1 MGKDRNEYL
10 DVVKGIAII
19 LMIFAHCIVSGNGDF
34 FSKKELFWDDILFKI
49 IYSFHMPLFALVSGY
64 LYYFT
69 LEKYSLKNILIKKI
83 KSFLHP
89 IVIFGIYRYLLMR
102 KSLLFKDMTLSK
114 IYDFIFF
121 LFDGYWFLWS
131 ILFITIIVLFVNKF
145 FNDNIKVYIVFF
157 LLTLI
162 VSTRVLSL
170 RIFLYPFFVVGYFF
184 CKHNKI
190 IDRVKRNIICILG
203 ISSVVFICLLF
214 LYNKNMYIYVSGMTI
229 INPIL
234 NISSLEQI
242 YIDLFRIIIGFVGS
256 IFTLSIIYEI
266 HYLTKD
272 KRIWKHFSYI
282 GKNSLKFYCFQEILI
297 VFFLKPY
304 TTDFQ
309 KNYINNFIET
319 IIIILICIFLDKIL
333 SKFKKLEKIHF
344 G

>member
-10 DVVKGIAII
+10 DIVKGIAII

-34 FSKKELFWDDILFKI
+34 FLKKELFWDDILFKI

-69 LEKYSLKNILIKKI
+69 VEKYSFEKILIKKI

-89 IVIFGIYRYLLMR
+89 IVIFGIYRYLLTK
-102 KSLLFKDMTLSK
+102 KSLLFNDIALSK
-114 IYDFIFF
+114 VYDFVFF

-131 ILFITIIVLFVNKF
+131 ILFITIIVLFINKF
-145 FNDNIKVYIVFF
+145 FNDNLKVYIVFF

-162 VSTRVLSL
+162 IPTRVLSL
-170 RIFLYPFFVVGYFF
+170 RIFLYPFFVGGYFF
-184 CKHNKI
+184 CKHHKM
-190 IDRVKRNIICILG
+190 IDRIKRNIIYILG
-203 ISSVVFICLLF
+203 TSLVIFTCLLF
-214 LYNKNMYIYVSGMTI
+214 FYNKNMYIYVSGMTI

-256 IFTLSIIYEI
+256 IFTLSMIYEI
-266 HYLTKD
+266 YCLTKN
-272 KRIWKHFSYI
+272 KKIWKYFSYI

-304 TTDFQ
+304 TINFQ

-319 IIIILICIFLDKIL
+319 IIVILICIFLDKIL
-333 SKFKKLEKIHF
+333 SKSKKLEKIHF

>member
-1 MGKDRNEYL
+1 
-10 DVVKGIAII
+10 
-19 LMIFAHCIVSGNGDF
+19 
-34 FSKKELFWDDILFKI
+34 
-49 IYSFHMPLFALVSGY
+49 MPLFALVSGY

-69 LEKYSLKNILIKKI
+69 IEKYSFEKILIKKI

-89 IVIFGIYRYLLMR
+89 IVIFGIYRYLLTR
-102 KSLLFKDMTLSK
+102 KSLLFNDIALSK
-114 IYDFIFF
+114 VYDFVFF

-131 ILFITIIVLFVNKF
+131 ILFITIIVLFINKF

-162 VSTRVLSL
+162 IPTRVLSL

-184 CKHNKI
+184 CKHHKM
-190 IDRVKRNIICILG
+190 IDGIKRNIIYILG
-203 ISSVVFICLLF
+203 TSLVIFICLLF
-214 LYNKNMYIYVSGMTI
+214 LYKKNTYIYISGMTI

-234 NISSLEQI
+234 NISSFEQI

-266 HYLTKD
+266 YYLTKD
-272 KRIWKHFSYI
+272 KKIWRYFSYI

-304 TTDFQ
+304 TINFQ

-319 IIIILICIFLDKIL
+319 VIIILICIFLNKIL
-333 SKFKKLEKIHF
+333 NKFKKLEKIHF

>member
-1 MGKDRNEYL
+1 MVKDRNEYL
-10 DVVKGIAII
+10 DIVKGIAII

-34 FSKKELFWDDILFKI
+34 FLKKELFWDDILFKI

-69 LEKYSLKNILIKKI
+69 IEKYSFEKILIKKI

-89 IVIFGIYRYLLMR
+89 IVIFGIYRYLLTR
-102 KSLLFKDMTLSK
+102 KSLLFNDIALSK
-114 IYDFIFF
+114 VYDFVFF

-131 ILFITIIVLFVNKF
+131 ILFITIIVLFINKF

-162 VSTRVLSL
+162 IPTRVLSL

-184 CKHNKI
+184 CKHHKM
-190 IDRVKRNIICILG
+190 IDGIKRNIIYILG
-203 ISSVVFICLLF
+203 TSLVIFICLLF
-214 LYNKNMYIYVSGMTI
+214 LYKKNTYIYISGMTI

-234 NISSLEQI
+234 NISSFEQI

-266 HYLTKD
+266 YYLTKD
-272 KRIWKHFSYI
+272 KKIWRYFSYI

-304 TTDFQ
+304 TINFQ

-319 IIIILICIFLDKIL
+319 VIIILICIFLNKIL
-333 SKFKKLEKIHF
+333 NKFKKLEKIHF

>member
-1 MGKDRNEYL
+1 MVKDRNEYL
-10 DVVKGIAII
+10 DIVKGIAII

-34 FSKKELFWDDILFKI
+34 FLKKELFWDDILFKI

-69 LEKYSLKNILIKKI
+69 IEKYSFEKILIKKI

-89 IVIFGIYRYLLMR
+89 IVIFGIYRYLLTR
-102 KSLLFKDMTLSK
+102 KSLL
-114 IYDFIFF
+114 
-121 LFDGYWFLWS
+121 
-131 ILFITIIVLFVNKF
+131 

-162 VSTRVLSL
+162 IPTRVLSL

-184 CKHNKI
+184 CKHHKM
-190 IDRVKRNIICILG
+190 IDGIKRNIIYILG
-203 ISSVVFICLLF
+203 TSLVIFICLLF
-214 LYNKNMYIYVSGMTI
+214 LYKKNTYIYISGMTI

-234 NISSLEQI
+234 NISSFEQI

-266 HYLTKD
+266 YYLTKD
-272 KRIWKHFSYI
+272 KKIWRYFSYI

-304 TTDFQ
+304 TINFQ

-319 IIIILICIFLDKIL
+319 VIIILICIFLNKIL
-333 SKFKKLEKIHF
+333 NKFKKLEKIHF

>member
-10 DVVKGIAII
+10 DIVKGIAII

-34 FSKKELFWDDILFKI
+34 FLKKELFWDDILFKI

-69 LEKYSLKNILIKKI
+69 VEKYSFEKILIKKI

-89 IVIFGIYRYLLMR
+89 IVIFGIYRYLLTK
-102 KSLLFKDMTLSK
+102 KSLLFNDIALSK
-114 IYDFIFF
+114 VYDFVFF

-131 ILFITIIVLFVNKF
+131 ILFITIIVLFINKF
-145 FNDNIKVYIVFF
+145 FNDNLKVSIVFF

-162 VSTRVLSL
+162 IPTRVLSL
-170 RIFLYPFFVVGYFF
+170 RIFLYPFFVGGYFF
-184 CKHNKI
+184 CKHHKM
-190 IDRVKRNIICILG
+190 IDRIKRNIIYILG
-203 ISSVVFICLLF
+203 TSLVIFTCLLF
-214 LYNKNMYIYVSGMTI
+214 LYKKNTYIYISGMTI

-234 NISSLEQI
+234 NISSFEQI

-256 IFTLSIIYEI
+256 IFTLSMIYEI
-266 HYLTKD
+266 YCLTKN
-272 KRIWKHFSYI
+272 KKIWKYFSYI

-304 TTDFQ
+304 TINFQ

-319 IIIILICIFLDKIL
+319 IIVILICIFLDKIL
-333 SKFKKLEKIHF
+333 SKSKKLEKIHF

>member
-1 MGKDRNEYL
+1 MVKDRNEYL
-10 DVVKGIAII
+10 DIVKGIAII

-34 FSKKELFWDDILFKI
+34 FLKKELFWDDILFKI

-69 LEKYSLKNILIKKI
+69 IEKYSFEKILIKKI

-89 IVIFGIYRYLLMR
+89 IVIFGIYRYLLTR
-102 KSLLFKDMTLSK
+102 KSLLFNDIALSK
-114 IYDFIFF
+114 VYDFVFF

-131 ILFITIIVLFVNKF
+131 ILFITIIVLFINKF

-162 VSTRVLSL
+162 IPTRVLSL

-184 CKHNKI
+184 CKHHKI
-190 IDRVKRNIICILG
+190 IDGIKRNIIYILG
-203 ISSVVFICLLF
+203 TSLVIFICLLF
-214 LYNKNMYIYVSGMTI
+214 LYKKNTYIYISGMTI

-234 NISSLEQI
+234 NISSFEQI

-266 HYLTKD
+266 YYLTKD
-272 KRIWKHFSYI
+272 KKIWRYFSYI

-304 TTDFQ
+304 TINFQ

-319 IIIILICIFLDKIL
+319 VIIILICIFLNKIL
-333 SKFKKLEKIHF
+333 NKFKKLEKIHF

>member
-1 MGKDRNEYL
+1 MVKDRNEYL
-10 DVVKGIAII
+10 DIVKGIAII

-34 FSKKELFWDDILFKI
+34 FLKKELFWDDILFKI

-69 LEKYSLKNILIKKI
+69 IEKYSFEKILIKKI

-89 IVIFGIYRYLLMR
+89 IVIFGIYRYLLTR
-102 KSLLFKDMTLSK
+102 KSLLFNDIALGKV
-114 IYDFIFF
+114 YDFIFF

-131 ILFITIIVLFVNKF
+131 ILFITIIVLFINKF

-162 VSTRVLSL
+162 IPTRVLSL

-184 CKHNKI
+184 CKHHKM
-190 IDRVKRNIICILG
+190 IDGIKRNIIYILG
-203 ISSVVFICLLF
+203 TSLVIFICLLF
-214 LYNKNMYIYVSGMTI
+214 LYKKSMYIYVSGMTI
-229 INPIL
+229 ITPIL

-256 IFTLSIIYEI
+256 ILTLSIIYEI
-266 HYLTKD
+266 YYLTKN
-272 KRIWKHFSYI
+272 KRIWQHFSYI

-297 VFFLKPY
+297 VFFLKPH

-309 KNYINNFIET
+309 THYINNFIET
-319 IIIILICIFLDKIL
+319 IIIILICMFLDKIL
-333 SKFKKLEKIHF
+333 SKFKRLEKIHF